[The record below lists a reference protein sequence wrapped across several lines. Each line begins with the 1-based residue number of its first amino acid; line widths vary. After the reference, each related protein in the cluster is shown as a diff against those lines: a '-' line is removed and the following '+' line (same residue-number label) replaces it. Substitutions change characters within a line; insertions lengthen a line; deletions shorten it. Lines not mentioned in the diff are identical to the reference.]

1 MSSPRFSPI
10 QLPGC
15 TIPGN
20 LFLAPLAGYTDRAF
34 RELCLS
40 YGASF
45 TYTEMVSAEAVAR
58 NNTKTLQLMERAP
71 GESQLGIQVFLSDPD
86 QIRRALPRLLPC
98 RPTLIDIN
106 CGCPVPKVVK
116 TGAGAA
122 LMRSPERIYEIVKAC
137 TELCDIPVSVKIR
150 SGWDASSLTYLEAAS
165 AAVDAG
171 AVMVGLHARTRV
183 QGYAGKADWDLIRNL
198 VLTVP
203 VPVIG
208 SGDLFSPED
217 AVAMLTSTG
226 CASIM
231 FARGAIGRPTIFQE
245 TRDILEG
252 RTRRDGVFTSKEE
265 RLQIGRL
272 HLRKA
277 VEYKG
282 ERIGCKEMKKHLS
295 AYTKGL
301 PDGSSL
307 RNDLMR
313 CSSVAEYETVL
324 DGYLQDHPPE

>member
-1 MSSPRFSPI
+1 MSSSHFSPI

-45 TYTEMVSAEAVAR
+45 TYTEMVSAEALAR
-58 NNTKTLQLMERAP
+58 GSVKTMGLMERAP
-71 GESQLGIQVFLSDPD
+71 GEDQLGIQIFLSEPD
-86 QIRRALPRLLPC
+86 QIRRALPRLLTY

-122 LMRSPERIYEIVKAC
+122 LMRSPDSVYEIVKAC
-137 TELCDIPVSVKIR
+137 TELCDLPVSVKIR
-150 SGWDASSLTYLEAAS
+150 SGWDASSLTYLETAS
-165 AAVDAG
+165 AAVNAG
-171 AVMVGLHARTRV
+171 AAMVGLHARTRV
-183 QGYAGKADWDLIRNL
+183 QGYAGKADWNHIKEL
-198 VLTVP
+198 VQAVP

-217 AVAMLTSTG
+217 AAGMMTSTG
-226 CASIM
+226 CAGVM
-231 FARGAIGRPTIFQE
+231 FARGAIGNPAIFQK
-245 TRDILEG
+245 TRDLLEG
-252 RTRRDGVFTSKEE
+252 KVPGDGSRVSAEE
-265 RLQIGRL
+265 QLQIGRR
-272 HLRKA
+272 HLLMA
-277 VEYKG
+277 VEFKG
-282 ERIGCKEMKKHLS
+282 ERIGCKEMKKHFS

-307 RNDLMR
+307 RNELMR
-313 CSSVAEYETVL
+313 CSTVAEYEAVIS
-324 DGYLQDHPPE
+324 GYLRDHPAE

>member
-1 MSSPRFSPI
+1 M
-10 QLPGC
+10 PGC

-34 RELCLS
+34 RELCLA
-40 YGASF
+40 YGAAF

-58 NNTKTLQLMERAP
+58 GSVKTMDLMERAP
-71 GESQLGIQVFLSDPD
+71 GEDQLGIQVFLSDPD
-86 QIRRALPRLLPC
+86 QIRRALPRLLTY

-106 CGCPVPKVVK
+106 CGCPVPKVIK

-122 LMRSPERIYEIVKAC
+122 LMRSPHKVYEIVKAC
-137 TELCDIPVSVKIR
+137 TDLCGIPVSVKIR
-150 SGWDASSLTYLEAAS
+150 SGWEASSLTYLETAS

-183 QGYAGKADWDLIRNL
+183 QGYSGKADWEHIREL
-198 VLTVP
+198 VQAVP

-217 AVAMLTSTG
+217 AMDMLNFTG
-226 CASIM
+226 CAGVM
-231 FARGAIGRPTIFQE
+231 FARGAIGNPTIFRE
-245 TRDILEG
+245 TRELLEG
-252 RTRRDGVFTSKEE
+252 KTQGSGGRISRDE
-265 RLQIGRL
+265 RIQIGRR
-272 HLRKA
+272 HLLKA

-313 CSSVAEYETVL
+313 CSTVAEYETVL
-324 DGYLQDHPPE
+324 SGYLQRHRNE